1 MDTAQISAGAVTGA
15 KIGTN
20 EVKTAN
26 INGDAVTTN
35 KLAANAVTN
44 VKVADDAI
52 DTDQIANSAVE
63 TAQIAANAVTH
74 GKVHSDVIDA
84 NPGGAGLTALEHGH
98 DTWHGLRGRSRRH
111 AAGTFSVQ
119 DDGGTTVTN
128 IQNNDH
134 FVIADNS
141 NSNEN
146 RRISWSSLHGEI
158 DFPLVDIIDD
168 GYTALPTNATISGP
182 IEFLMGY
189 PSNLEATTPTYRM
202 AFSRLETWLEN
213 VLDLGTNQIN
223 DDAITNAKIA
233 NGAVDTDQLAT
244 DAVTTAKMASG
255 TAQRVIVY
263 NAGGNP
269 VVGQVDTNGISCG
282 CCDFCET
289 CGRRASVLRKS
300 MI

>member
-1 MDTAQISAGAVTGA
+1 M
-15 KIGTN
+15 
-20 EVKTAN
+20 
-26 INGDAVTTN
+26 
-35 KLAANAVTN
+35 
-44 VKVADDAI
+44 
-52 DTDQIANSAVE
+52 
-63 TAQIAANAVTH
+63 
-74 GKVHSDVIDA
+74 
-84 NPGGAGLTALEHGH
+84 
-98 DTWHGLRGRSRRH
+98 
-111 AAGTFSVQ
+111 
-119 DDGGTTVTN
+119 
-128 IQNNDH
+128 
-134 FVIADNS
+134 IADNS

-269 VVGQVDTNGISCG
+269 VVGQVDTNGLAADAVTSAKLADGAVGTTQINDDAVTSAKIANNAVG
-282 CCDFCET
+282 VAQLAHGTADRALTFGSNGVPTASQITTGMLGTSVVTNAKIDTMAATKLTGTIDEARLASGGDDGDVLTRTATGQAWEEPAGGSSYSAPNHMVKIQVLET
-289 CGRRASVLRKS
+289 L
-300 MI
+300 